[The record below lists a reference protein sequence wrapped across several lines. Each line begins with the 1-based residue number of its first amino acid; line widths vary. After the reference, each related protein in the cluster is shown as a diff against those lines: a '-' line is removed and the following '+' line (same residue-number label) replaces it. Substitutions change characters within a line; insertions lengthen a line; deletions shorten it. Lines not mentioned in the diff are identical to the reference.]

1 MTEPVLSIKDL
12 CVTFKTH
19 EGDIHA
25 VKNAA
30 LDIAAGETLA
40 IVGES
45 GSGKSQMMMA
55 VMGLLAENGV
65 VTGSAKLE
73 GRELIGLKQSE
84 LNKIRGVDIGMIF
97 QEPMTSLD
105 PLYRIGNQLMAP
117 LRYHKNMSKTQART
131 RALEL
136 LHLVKIKNPE
146 SRLDA
151 FPHELSGGQRQ
162 RVMIA
167 MAIANNPK
175 LLIADEPT
183 TALDVTIQADILNL
197 LKELQDRLGMGLI
210 FITHDLNIVRRI
222 AARVV
227 VMQKG
232 VVVETAATEQLFTAP
247 QHPYTKRLLAA
258 EPAGTKKPVPDGSP
272 VLLEAQNIDVRFQL
286 PGTGWFG
293 ADGPVIHA
301 VNNVS
306 FQLRKGQTIGIV
318 GESGSGKSTLARTI
332 LRLVPSTGKIIFN
345 GRDITTL
352 SKHELQPLRRE
363 MQVVLQDPFGSLSPR
378 MTAGQIATEGLLV
391 HEPSISSKERD
402 RRAAMI
408 FEAVTLDPATRNRYP
423 HEFSGGQRQRLAI
436 ARALILNPK
445 LIILDEPTSALDRE
459 VQKQIVDLLRDL
471 QQQHGLSYLFISHD
485 LAVVRALSDYIMVMK
500 DGHVVEEAAAETL
513 FTSPQQAYTKQ
524 LLAAALANVP
534 APAEPTRL

>member
-12 CVTFKTH
+12 SVTFKTH

-55 VMGLLAENGV
+55 VMGLLAENGI
-65 VTGSAKLE
+65 VTGSAKLD
-73 GRELIGLKQSE
+73 GRELIGFRQSE

-117 LRYHKNMSKTQART
+117 LRYHKNLSKSQARA

-222 AARVV
+222 ASRVV

-232 VVVETAATEQLFTAP
+232 IVVETAPTEQLFTAP
-247 QHPYTKRLLAA
+247 QHAYTKRLLAA
-258 EPAGTKKPVPDGSP
+258 EPAGTKKPVPEGSP
-272 VLLEAQNIDVRFQL
+272 VLLEAHNVDVRFQL
-286 PGTGWFG
+286 PGPGWFG
-293 ADGPVIHA
+293 GNGPVIHA
-301 VNNVS
+301 VNAVS

-332 LRLVPSTGKIIFN
+332 LRLVPSTGQIIFN

-352 SKHELQPLRRE
+352 PKHELQPLRRE

-402 RRAAMI
+402 KRAAMI

-445 LIILDEPTSALDRE
+445 LIVLDEPTSALDRE

-471 QQQHGLSYLFISHD
+471 QQKHGLSYLFISHD

-500 DGHVVEEAAAETL
+500 DGRVVEEAAAETL
-513 FTSPQQAYTKQ
+513 FTAPQQAYTQQ
-524 LLAAALANVP
+524 LLAAALSNVP
-534 APAEPTRL
+534 APLTPTRL